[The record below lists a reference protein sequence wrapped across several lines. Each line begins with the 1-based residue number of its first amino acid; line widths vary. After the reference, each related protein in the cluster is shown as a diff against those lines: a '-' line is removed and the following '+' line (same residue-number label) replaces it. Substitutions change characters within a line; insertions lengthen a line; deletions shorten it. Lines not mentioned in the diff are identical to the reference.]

1 VALHRDL
8 SGSDP
13 VPVGPV
19 GRLPGAHDEHRRGRS
34 GLLAVGTLA
43 CPACDA
49 PVLAPDTGPLTP
61 TDLLACGFCDH
72 VAVVRDFLSLAAPP
86 RPARVAVRVVE
97 RARG

>member
-1 VALHRDL
+1 V
-8 SGSDP
+8 
-13 VPVGPV
+13 
-19 GRLPGAHDEHRRGRS
+19 HDEHRRVRS

-43 CPACDA
+43 CPVCDA
-49 PVLAPDTGPLTP
+49 PVLAPDTGPMTP

-72 VAVVRDFLSLAAPP
+72 AAVVRDFLSLAVPS